1 MTVHSLI
8 LSDSLSFVSKFVMSP
23 SGNLKRPSYEI
34 DSLEN
39 QPSKRERETRPESSH
54 DYLDQQVLKAMKN
67 RNYNPLLLLCVIVRF
82 SEGKLDPKY
91 KDAEHA
97 MEILETDS
105 QLEGQL
111 KAAWNKK
118 SFKEIRNLSK
128 FQDFSLLPPN
138 V

>member
-1 MTVHSLI
+1 
-8 LSDSLSFVSKFVMSP
+8 MSP

-34 DSLEN
+34 DTLEH

-54 DYLDQQVLKAMKN
+54 DYLDQQVLKVMKN
-67 RNYNPLLLLCVIVRF
+67 RNYDPHYLLCIIVKY

-91 KDAEHA
+91 KDLEFVT
-97 MEILETDS
+97 EILETDS

-138 V
+138 D